1 MKELEEDRDALL
13 EGRTEMVPGTL
24 NSLTGEEGNKL
35 FRMLRLEVAPSD
47 EGYKVSGAICT
58 SELPTG

>member
-13 EGRTEMVPGTL
+13 EGRTEMVPGVL

-35 FRMLRLEVAPSD
+35 YRMLRLEVAPSD
-47 EGYKVSGAICT
+47 EGY
-58 SELPTG
+58 